1 VSSYKKQDQAE
12 RAAEMEP
19 TLTLKGKSITKQVY
33 PQQGSTLLE
42 LALKHDVDWQNL
54 CTRGTCARCR
64 CYLEAGAEF
73 LDEPTV
79 AEERRL
85 DPEELEE
92 GYRLACQATVK
103 TQGVIIAIN
112 KTYF

>member
-1 VSSYKKQDQAE
+1 MDGS
-12 RAAEMEP
+12 
-19 TLTLKGKSITKQVY
+19 LILKGKTITKEVQ

-42 LALKHDVDWQNL
+42 HALKHGVDWQNL

-64 CYLEAGAEF
+64 CYMEAGAEF
-73 LDEPTV
+73 LEAPTK

-92 GYRLACQATVK
+92 GYRLACQAIIK
-103 TQGVIIAIN
+103 TPGILIALN